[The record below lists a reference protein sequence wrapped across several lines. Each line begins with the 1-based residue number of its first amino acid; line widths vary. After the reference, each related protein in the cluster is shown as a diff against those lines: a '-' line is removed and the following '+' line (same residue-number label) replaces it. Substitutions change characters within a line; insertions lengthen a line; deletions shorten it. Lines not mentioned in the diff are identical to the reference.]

1 MNAIPVISGVAVLC
15 IAWLGPWR
23 ELAGTAFVPHMAMH
37 VSVVAV
43 AAPLLAAGLVGSRLY
58 AIRMPNIPLAPVPAS
73 LVEFVVVWGWHFPA
87 LHHLARASTG
97 AFVAE
102 QASFLAAGLLLWC
115 SALRRPKRSDDLRG
129 AGVLALLLTS
139 MHMILLGT
147 LLALAP
153 RPLYH
158 DESPS
163 AAAALLADQQLG
175 GMLMLA
181 GGGVPYLLGAL
192 WLVWGLLQSPHSRES
207 GPKSGRS
214 GAAPPAKLR

>member
-1 MNAIPVISGVAVLC
+1 MIFGVAVLC

-23 ELAGTAFVPHMAMH
+23 ELAETAFMPHMAMH

-43 AAPLLAAGLVGSRLY
+43 AAPLMAAGLVGSRLY
-58 AIRMPNIPLAPVPAS
+58 AIRMPPFLLAPVPAS

-87 LHHLARASTG
+87 LHHLARESTG

-115 SALRRPKRSDDLRG
+115 SALRRPKRSDERG

-158 DESPS
+158 QQSPS
-163 AAAALLADQQLG
+163 AGNALLADQQLG

-192 WLVWGLLQSPHSRES
+192 WLVWGLLHSPHSRES
-207 GPKSGRS
+207 GPKSGGSR
-214 GAAPPAKLR
+214 AAPPAELR